1 MTLLER
7 VEQALDTIR
16 PYLET
21 DGGNVSIEEIT
32 EENVVR
38 LKLLG
43 ACASCS
49 MSIMTFKA
57 GLEQAI
63 KKAVPEIT
71 AVEAINIT
79 DMGLNDDYR
88 AAVIAFENVLKQYPD
103 TKYAEEIEFLMIK
116 AQYNYAAKSSL
127 KRQDERFSDAISF
140 YRSFASNYP
149 DSKFMKDAEDLR
161 NSAEKNIEIAN
172 KKLQQIK
179 VAIAEQEKINNK

>member
-79 DMGLNDDYR
+79 DMDDPN
-88 AAVIAFENVLKQYPD
+88 ATMPSPQAF
-103 TKYAEEIEFLMIK
+103 
-116 AQYNYAAKSSL
+116 
-127 KRQDERFSDAISF
+127 
-140 YRSFASNYP
+140 
-149 DSKFMKDAEDLR
+149 
-161 NSAEKNIEIAN
+161 
-172 KKLQQIK
+172 
-179 VAIAEQEKINNK
+179 

>member
-1 MTLLER
+1 MTLKER

-21 DGGNVSIEEIT
+21 DGGNVSVEEIT
-32 EENVVR
+32 QDNVVK

-71 AVEAINIT
+71 SVEAINLT
-79 DMGLNDDYR
+79 DINDP
-88 AAVIAFENVLKQYPD
+88 N
-103 TKYAEEIEFLMIK
+103 
-116 AQYNYAAKSSL
+116 
-127 KRQDERFSDAISF
+127 AI
-140 YRSFASNYP
+140 NP
-149 DSKFMKDAEDLR
+149 
-161 NSAEKNIEIAN
+161 I
-172 KKLQQIK
+172 
-179 VAIAEQEKINNK
+179 